1 MALGDER
8 SFSVILISMNLVSS
22 LSEGMVYGAV
32 CCWGG
37 KCATGLTWLP
47 NQLLSLDTVTD
58 MIQRDAGY
66 KQ

>member
-1 MALGDER
+1 MMRYVVR
-8 SFSVILISMNLVSS
+8 S
-22 LSEGMVYGAV
+22 
-32 CCWGG
+32 G
-37 KCATGLTWLP
+37 KCAAGLTWLS